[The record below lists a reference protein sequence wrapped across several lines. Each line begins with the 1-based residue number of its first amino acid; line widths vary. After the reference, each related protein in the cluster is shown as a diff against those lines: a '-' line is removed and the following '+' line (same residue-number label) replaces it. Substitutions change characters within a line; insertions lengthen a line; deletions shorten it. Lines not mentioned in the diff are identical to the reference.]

1 MPAFRLLRVGVILI
15 NTPRR
20 RMLPIGI
27 ILYFFRLD
35 CSTGGV
41 SASFGPQ
48 RGFEPGP
55 RPASPIGSNV

>member
-27 ILYFFRLD
+27 ILYFLNGTARREGFQLPL
-35 CSTGGV
+35 
-41 SASFGPQ
+41 GPQ
-48 RGFEPGP
+48 RGLEAGP
-55 RPASPIGSNV
+55 RPATPIGSNA